1 MRAKTFYKID
11 SLRGDPRSEARK
23 PKKNSVLLGQVFTP
37 SQIADEMSQK
47 LLEGRPATS
56 LAILDPCVGPGTFL
70 SALKRSGKLT
80 RSDKIVAFDVDEAMI
95 EQAVKVSKVLSRAQI
110 YAEDFLVASS
120 EHLYD
125 LAILNPPYIRQEWIA
140 LKQLYRSE
148 FNNTWAVD
156 VPGTSNLYVYFLTK
170 VIQLL
175 KPGGKFSCIVYDSWQ
190 STRYGQW
197 LLSFIGKTCKNVEFH
212 PVRQQPFD
220 GHLIDAVIIYGTR
233 KAASEEE
240 DRDTIEMERPSLFSG
255 LKGFL
260 PIERLF
266 STRRGLRL
274 KQADFFLC
282 ELAEFEGRGAVPF
295 VKKLPGHKGF
305 SIPSDHN
312 EGALLISQYG
322 SNAALLRE
330 LKRRLKLA
338 EQNPE
343 QNVSILTWYKERPSA
358 WFSHGTPPKA
368 PIIFNYYLRNR
379 PRHINN
385 DRIFSDN
392 FYGLTPLSESTPLSA
407 WIAVLN
413 STATCVEI
421 LSHARNQGSGLA
433 KVQLFEYR
441 KAAVL
446 NVAELGSRD
455 QRMLSKLGERLLLG
469 CEDPSAVIKE
479 IDDAIHKI
487 AGHASLKQKSLM
499 GSLQDTIAA
508 SRMPRLGRD
517 HMVTA

>member
-1 MRAKTFYKID
+1 M
-11 SLRGDPRSEARK
+11 
-23 PKKNSVLLGQVFTP
+23 
-37 SQIADEMSQK
+37 
-47 LLEGRPATS
+47 
-56 LAILDPCVGPGTFL
+56 
-70 SALKRSGKLT
+70 
-80 RSDKIVAFDVDEAMI
+80 
-95 EQAVKVSKVLSRAQI
+95 
-110 YAEDFLVASS
+110 
-120 EHLYD
+120 
-125 LAILNPPYIRQEWIA
+125 
-140 LKQLYRSE
+140 
-148 FNNTWAVD
+148 
-156 VPGTSNLYVYFLTK
+156 
-170 VIQLL
+170 IQLL

-233 KAASEEE
+233 KSAIEEE
-240 DRDTIEMERPSLFSG
+240 SHDVIEMERSSPFSG
-255 LKGFL
+255 LAGFS
-260 PIERLF
+260 PIEYLF

-282 ELAEFEGRGAVPF
+282 ELAEFEDQGAVPF

-305 SIPSDHN
+305 NVPSDHN
-312 EGALLISQYG
+312 EGALLVSQYG

-358 WFSHGTPPKA
+358 WFRHGTPHKA

-385 DRIFSDN
+385 NRIFSDN
-392 FYGLTPLSESTPLSA
+392 FYGLTPLSESSPLSA

-413 STATCVEI
+413 STAACVEI
-421 LSHARNQGSGLA
+421 LSRARNQGSGLA

-441 KAAVL
+441 KAAIL
-446 NVAELGSRD
+446 NVSELDLRD
-455 QRMLSKLGERLLLG
+455 QQMLSKLGERLLLG
-469 CEDPSAVIKE
+469 REDPSVVIDE
-479 IDDAIHKI
+479 IDNAIHEI
-487 AGHASLKQKSLM
+487 AGDASLKQKSLVK
-499 GSLQDTIAA
+499 SLRDIQAT
-508 SRMPRLGRD
+508 SRMPKLARG
-517 HMVTA
+517 HMVTV

>member
-11 SLRGDPRSEARK
+11 SLTGDPRSDARK
-23 PKKNSVLLGQVFTP
+23 PKNNCVRLGQVFTP

-47 LLEGRPATS
+47 LLEARPSTS

-80 RSDKIVAFDVDEAMI
+80 RLDKLVAFDVDEAMV
-95 EQAVKVSKVLSRAQI
+95 EQAAKVLKVSARAQI

-120 EHLYD
+120 EQLFD

-140 LKQLYRSE
+140 DKRLYKNE
-148 FNNTWAVD
+148 FNNRWAID
-156 VPGTSNLYVYFLTK
+156 IPGTSNLYVYFLAK

-197 LLSFIGKTCKNVEFH
+197 LLSFINKTCKKVEFH
-212 PVRQQPFD
+212 PVHQQPFD

-233 KAASEEE
+233 KAATEEGVS
-240 DRDTIEMERPSLFSG
+240 DAIELEHSSPFSG

-260 PIERLF
+260 PIDRLF

-282 ELAEFEGRGAVPF
+282 ELAEFEGKGAVPF

-305 SIPSDHN
+305 SIPNDHN
-312 EGALLISQYG
+312 EGALLVSQYG

-343 QNVSILTWYKERPSA
+343 QNVSILTWYRERPTA
-358 WFSHGTPPKA
+358 WFRHGTPHKA

-385 DRIFSDN
+385 NRIFSDN
-392 FYGLTPLSESTPLSA
+392 FYGLTPITESASVSA

-413 STATCVEI
+413 STAACVEI
-421 LSHARNQGSGLA
+421 LSRARNQGSGLA

-441 KAAVL
+441 KAAIL

-455 QRMLSKLGERLLLG
+455 QKMLSKLGERLLLG
-469 CEDPSAVIKE
+469 CEDPSAVIGE
-479 IDDAIHKI
+479 IDDAIHEI
-487 AGHASLKQKSLM
+487 AGHASLKKKSLVQ
-499 GSLQDTIAA
+499 SLQDTVAA
-508 SRMPRLGRD
+508 SRMPKLARD
-517 HMVTA
+517 HMVTV